1 MTADELV
8 TIGVYGLGNI
18 LLEDD
23 GLGPQVIGELKVRY
37 AFPAHVEVEDL
48 GTPGLDLVPYLSRR
62 EAVVM
67 VDAISGSEPP
77 GTVRVFRREDII
89 RHPPPARMSPH
100 DPGLKESIQLV
111 ELEQGR
117 ELAISLVG
125 VVVARTDHG
134 TGLSPEVIAALPA
147 AVDAVIAE
155 LKDLGVEPTTQDAT
169 GPLRPWWT

>member
-1 MTADELV
+1 
-8 TIGVYGLGNI
+8 
-18 LLEDD
+18 
-23 GLGPQVIGELKVRY
+23 
-37 AFPAHVEVEDL
+37 
-48 GTPGLDLVPYLSRR
+48 
-62 EAVVM
+62 
-67 VDAISGSEPP
+67 
-77 GTVRVFRREDII
+77 VRVFRREDII